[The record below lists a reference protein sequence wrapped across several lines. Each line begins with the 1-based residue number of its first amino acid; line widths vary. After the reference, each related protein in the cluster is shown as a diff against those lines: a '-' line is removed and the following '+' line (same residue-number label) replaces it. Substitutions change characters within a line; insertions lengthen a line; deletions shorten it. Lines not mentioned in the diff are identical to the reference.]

1 MGDLGIQTTMSIV
14 EDLRK
19 KVKEQHIKDPSECK
33 ALLYGEHEA
42 ADGFR
47 GKCV

>member
-19 KVKEQHIKDPSECK
+19 KVKEQHIREPEGARS
-33 ALLYGEHEA
+33 
-42 ADGFR
+42 F
-47 GKCV
+47 